1 MQPKRVVVIGG
12 GLAGLAAS
20 IVLADSGFPVTL
32 LERRPFL
39 GGRATSYPVPQQGEA
54 PEEYVDNCQH
64 VLMRCCTNLID
75 FYRRLGVLD
84 SIRFYDRFAFLDEHG
99 RLSVLSGSILPAPF
113 HFLPSFLFFRLLSW
127 KDRRLVGTA
136 MLRMLRQQH
145 RLEELD
151 RITMR
156 EWLEQQGQT
165 PRAIEGF
172 WRTVLVSALNEELE
186 KASAR
191 YGIKVF
197 LDGFLNHRKA
207 FEMGVPAVDLG
218 RLYTEPCLKFLESR
232 GGSVRLRCT
241 VAGME
246 MNSGSIADLC
256 LSDGE
261 RVAGDYFVGTVPPD
275 VLLKVLPAETINQF
289 EYFKLWK
296 QFDRSPITAIY
307 FWFDREFTQLPH
319 VAFPGRPIQWLF
331 NKGGGHVGLV
341 VSASRNL
348 LEMGRPEILD
358 LAYRELC
365 NAMPEAA
372 RAKLVRSVV
381 IKEPYATFSCSP
393 GADAFRPDQKSPIR
407 NLFVAGDW
415 TRTGWPPTMEGAVR
429 SGYRC
434 AELILE
440 AEGAGKKVLVPDYPV
455 QTLAKLLGR

>member
-1 MQPKRVVVIGG
+1 MQQKRVVVIGA
-12 GLAGLAAS
+12 GLAGLATS
-20 IVLADSGFPVTL
+20 IVLAEHGFPVTL

-39 GGRATSYPVPQQGEA
+39 GGRATSYPVPQQVEA

-84 SIRFYDRFAFLDEHG
+84 AIRFDDRFAFLDEHG
-99 RLSVLSGSILPAPF
+99 RLSVLRGSILPAPF

-136 MLRMLRQQH
+136 MLRILRQQH

-156 EWLEQQGQT
+156 EWLEQQGQS
-165 PRAIEGF
+165 PRSIEVF
-172 WRTVLVSALNEELE
+172 WRTVLVSALNEDLE

-191 YGIKVF
+191 YGCKVF
-197 LDGFLNHRKA
+197 LDGFLNHNKA
-207 FEMGVPAVDLG
+207 FEMGVPSVDLG

-232 GGSVRLRCT
+232 GGQVRLRCT

-246 MNSGSIADLC
+246 MNGEGVEC
-256 LSDGE
+256 LRLADGE
-261 RVAGDYFVGTVPPD
+261 RISGDYIIATTPPD
-275 VLLKVLPAETINQF
+275 VLLKLLPEETIDRF

-296 QFDRSPITAIY
+296 QFDQSPITAIY

-341 VSASRNL
+341 VSASRDL
-348 LEMGRPEILD
+348 LQMGRPEILD
-358 LAYRELC
+358 IAYRELC
-365 NAMPEAA
+365 KAMPEAA
-372 RAKLVRSVV
+372 QVKLMRSVV

-393 GADAFRPDQKSPIR
+393 GADAIRPDQKSPIR
-407 NLFVAGDW
+407 NLHVAGDW

-440 AEGAGKKVLVPDYPV
+440 AEGIGKEVLVPDFPV
-455 QTLAKLLGR
+455 QFLPKLLGK